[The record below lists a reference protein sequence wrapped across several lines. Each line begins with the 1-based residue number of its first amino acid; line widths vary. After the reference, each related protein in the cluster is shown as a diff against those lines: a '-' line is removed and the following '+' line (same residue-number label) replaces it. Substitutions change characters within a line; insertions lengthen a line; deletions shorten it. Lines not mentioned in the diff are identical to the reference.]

1 MAAALAVAGCVAAAQ
16 QPKATPSAAGSP
28 SAASAPAGSVAAPTP
43 APAPAARPKVGLVL
57 GGGGARGA
65 AHIGVLEVLERLRIP
80 VACVAGTSMG
90 ALVAGA
96 WAAGLTPAEMRQ
108 DLGKADW
115 GDMFR
120 DDPGYED
127 LNFRNKRLQQRFL
140 PGTETGLTAGGAVAV
155 PGVVSGQKIKLFFN
169 HLVRADTGE
178 RELQQLPLPVSII
191 ATDIGTGER
200 VVLRDGSLTLA
211 MRASMSVPGLL
222 SPLEYRGRKLV
233 DGGLVDNVPIREV
246 RERCGA
252 DVVIAVNVGSP
263 PLKPE
268 QVLGLLSITTQMV
281 ALLTE
286 QNVSASLATLKPQDV
301 YIQPDLGDLTAGS
314 FDRHAEAVEMG
325 RAAAEALVE
334 RLAPL
339 GVPAPAYAAWKRSV
353 AVRERD
359 VPRIDEVEIA
369 GLGRVNPEVVRR
381 YLEQRDGQ
389 PLDTQALNRDL
400 LRAYGDGFYERVDYT
415 VLSREGRNVLRLFP
429 VEKSWGPDY
438 LRLAL
443 RLDSNLSQGSSYLLR
458 AGYQKTWLNRLGGE
472 LLVVGELGST
482 TGGSVEFYQPVD
494 DTQRGF
500 FSAALEYRRERVDY
514 WFIEQRIAEYRS
526 ARTRLDLGF
535 GLNFR
540 LLGQARL
547 GWRETRVSTGLE
559 TGLDVLGA
567 LATNR
572 AERASGG
579 WLLALD
585 LEQADRLY
593 FPSRGWSLKASLFD
607 SPRREYA
614 RLSLEGGNAVPWD
627 RYVLSARASWV
638 KATRGQLPLNDAGRL
653 GGLLNLTGFAAGQ
666 MVGDNVAYAQLR
678 GERVIGRAP
687 LGLRGELRAGIAL
700 EAGRVGVPYTRQV
713 REGTL
718 HSLAVYLG
726 GETPVGPFFL
736 GVGRGSGGSVNAYLV
751 IGAP

>member
-1 MAAALAVAGCVAAAQ
+1 MAAWAWLALPAWAQ
-16 QPKATPSAAGSP
+16 DARPAPPLQPALPVLEAR
-28 SAASAPAGSVAAPTP
+28 TP
-43 APAPAARPKVGLVL
+43 ALPKVGLVL

-80 VACVAGTSMG
+80 VACIAGTSMG

-96 WAAGLTPAEMRQ
+96 WAAGLTPAEMRE
-108 DLGKADW
+108 DLAKADW
-115 GDMFR
+115 ADMFR
-120 DDPGYED
+120 DDPAYED

-140 PGTETGLTAGGAVAV
+140 PGSETGLTDSGAVAL

-191 ATDIGTGER
+191 ATDIGNGER
-200 VVLRDGSLTLA
+200 VVLREGSLTLA

-222 SPLEYRGRKLV
+222 APLEYRGRKLV
-233 DGGLVDNVPIREV
+233 DGGLVDNLPIREV

-268 QVLGLLSITTQMV
+268 QVQGLLSITAQMV
-281 ALLTE
+281 VLLTE
-286 QNVSASLATLKPQDV
+286 QNVSASLASLQPQDI
-301 YIQPDLGDLTAGS
+301 YIQPDLGDLTSSA
-314 FDRHAEAVEMG
+314 FERHAEAADRG
-325 RAAAEALVE
+325 RAATEAVVA

-339 GVPAPAYAAWKRSV
+339 GVPVPAYAAWKRSV

-381 YLEQRDGQ
+381 YVEQRGGA
-389 PLDTQALNRDL
+389 PLDTQGLNRDL
-400 LRAYGDGFYERVDYT
+400 LRAYGDGHYERVDYS
-415 VLSREGRNVLRLFP
+415 VVSRQGRNVLRLFP

-443 RLDSNLSQGSSYLLR
+443 RLDTNLSQGSTYLLR

-472 LLVVGELGST
+472 LLLVGELGST
-482 TGGSVEFYQPVD
+482 TGASAEFYQPLD
-494 DTQRGF
+494 NAQRTF
-500 FSAALEYRRERVDY
+500 ISTALEYRRERVDY
-514 WFIEQRIAEYRS
+514 WFLEQRVAEYRS
-526 ARTRLDLGF
+526 ARTRLDVALGV
-535 GLNFR
+535 NFR

-547 GWRETRVSTGLE
+547 GWRETRVSSGLE

-567 LATNR
+567 LATER

-579 WLLALD
+579 WLAALE

-593 FPSRGWSLKASLFD
+593 FPSRGWSVKASLFD
-607 SPRREYA
+607 SPRRGYS
-614 RLSLEGGNAVPWD
+614 RLALELGGALPLES
-627 RYVLSARASWV
+627 YVISARTSWV
-638 KATRGQLPLNDAGRL
+638 ASTRGRLPLSDAARL

-666 MVGDNVAYAQLR
+666 MVGDDVAYGQLR

-687 LGLRGELRAGIAL
+687 LGLRGELRAGVAL

-713 REGTL
+713 RDGTL
-718 HSLAVYLG
+718 YSLAFYLA

>member
-1 MAAALAVAGCVAAAQ
+1 MAAWAWLALPAWAQ
-16 QPKATPSAAGSP
+16 DARPAPPLQPALPVLEAR
-28 SAASAPAGSVAAPTP
+28 TP
-43 APAPAARPKVGLVL
+43 ALPKVGLVL

-80 VACVAGTSMG
+80 VACIAGTSMG

-96 WAAGLTPAEMRQ
+96 WAAGLTPAEMRE
-108 DLGKADW
+108 DLAKADW
-115 GDMFR
+115 ADMFR
-120 DDPGYED
+120 DDPAYED

-140 PGTETGLTAGGAVAV
+140 PGSETGLTDSGAVAL

-191 ATDIGTGER
+191 ATDIGNGER
-200 VVLRDGSLTLA
+200 VVLREGSLTLA

-222 SPLEYRGRKLV
+222 APLEYRGRKLV
-233 DGGLVDNVPIREV
+233 DGGLVDNLPIREV

-268 QVLGLLSITTQMV
+268 QVQGLLSITAQMV
-281 ALLTE
+281 VLLTE
-286 QNVSASLATLKPQDV
+286 QNVSASLARLQPQDI
-301 YIQPDLGDLTAGS
+301 YIQPDLGDLTSSA
-314 FDRHAEAVEMG
+314 FERHAEAADRG
-325 RAAAEALVE
+325 RAATEAVVA

-339 GVPAPAYAAWKRSV
+339 GVPVPAYAAWKRSV

-381 YLEQRDGQ
+381 YVEQRGGA
-389 PLDTQALNRDL
+389 PLDTQGLNRDL
-400 LRAYGDGFYERVDYT
+400 LRAYGDGHYERVDYS
-415 VLSREGRNVLRLFP
+415 VVSRQGRNVLRLFP

-443 RLDSNLSQGSSYLLR
+443 RLDTNLSQGSTYLLR

-472 LLVVGELGST
+472 LLLVGELGST
-482 TGGSVEFYQPVD
+482 TGASAEFYQPLD
-494 DTQRGF
+494 NAQRTF
-500 FSAALEYRRERVDY
+500 ISTALEYRRERVDY
-514 WFIEQRIAEYRS
+514 WFLEQRVAEYRS
-526 ARTRLDLGF
+526 ARTRLDVALGV
-535 GLNFR
+535 NFR

-547 GWRETRVSTGLE
+547 GWRETRVSSGLE

-567 LATNR
+567 LATER

-579 WLLALD
+579 WLAALE

-593 FPSRGWSLKASLFD
+593 FPSRGWSVKASLFD
-607 SPRREYA
+607 SPRRGYS
-614 RLSLEGGNAVPWD
+614 RLALELGGALPLES
-627 RYVLSARASWV
+627 YVISARTSWV
-638 KATRGQLPLNDAGRL
+638 ASTRGRLPLSDAARL

-666 MVGDNVAYAQLR
+666 MVGDDVAYGQLR

-687 LGLRGELRAGIAL
+687 LGLRGELRAGVAL

-713 REGTL
+713 RDGTL
-718 HSLAVYLG
+718 YSLAFYLA